1 MSFPAFLAPV
11 TDRWAAFYG
20 DHRMISVSIRF
31 LHLAAIVLGGGAA
44 IAADRRTLAAVGS
57 AERRAAAVADLAG
70 THRVVVSSL
79 AVVVATGVLMALS
92 DRDTFFASTVYW
104 AKLGLF
110 VLLLANGGL
119 LLAGE
124 RSLAAGRPSGPGLLR
139 AGSALSLLLW
149 LAVLFAGVWLTV
161 AA

>member
-1 MSFPAFLAPV
+1 MALPSFLASAA
-11 TDRWAAFYG
+11 DSWAAFYG
-20 DHRMISVSIRF
+20 DHRVVSVSIRF
-31 LHLAAIVLGGGAA
+31 LHLAAIVVGGGSA
-44 IAADRRTLAAVGS
+44 IAADRRALSAIGS
-57 AERRAAAVADLAG
+57 AERRDAAVAELAG
-70 THRVVVSSL
+70 AHRVVVPSL
-79 AVVVATGVLMALS
+79 AFVVATGVLMALS
-92 DRDTFFASTVYW
+92 DRDVFFASPVYW
-104 AKLGLF
+104 TKLGLF

-124 RSLAAGRPSGPGLLR
+124 RAFVAGRPAGAGLLR

>member
-1 MSFPAFLAPV
+1 MSFPAFLVPAA
-11 TDRWAAFYG
+11 DKWAAFYG
-20 DHRMISVSIRF
+20 DHRLVSVGIRF
-31 LHLAAIVLGGGAA
+31 LHLAAIVVGGGAA
-44 IAADRRTLAAVGS
+44 IAADRRTLSALGS
-57 AERRAAAVADLAG
+57 AERRDAAVADLAG
-70 THRVVVSSL
+70 AHRVVVPSL

-92 DRDTFFASTVYW
+92 DRDTFFASAVYW
-104 AKLGLF
+104 TKLGLF

-124 RSLAAGRPSGPGLLR
+124 RSFVAGRTVGARLLR

-149 LAVLFAGVWLTV
+149 LALLFAGVWLTV

>member
-1 MSFPAFLAPV
+1 
-11 TDRWAAFYG
+11 
-20 DHRMISVSIRF
+20 
-31 LHLAAIVLGGGAA
+31 
-44 IAADRRTLAAVGS
+44 
-57 AERRAAAVADLAG
+57 
-70 THRVVVSSL
+70 VVVPSL
-79 AVVVATGVLMALS
+79 AFVVATGVLMALS
-92 DRDTFFASTVYW
+92 DRDVFFASPIYW
-104 AKLGLF
+104 TKLGLF

-124 RSLAAGRPSGPGLLR
+124 RAFVAGRSPDAGLLR

>member
-1 MSFPAFLAPV
+1 MAFPAFLVPAA
-11 TDRWAAFYG
+11 DQWAAFYG
-20 DHRMISVSIRF
+20 DHRVVSVGIRF
-31 LHLAAIVLGGGAA
+31 LHLAAIVVGGGAA
-44 IAADRRTLAAVGS
+44 ITADRRTLSAIGS

-79 AVVVATGVLMALS
+79 ALVVATGGLMALS
-92 DRDTFFASTVYW
+92 DRDTFFASNVFWT
-104 AKLGLF
+104 KLGLF

-124 RSLAAGRPSGPGLLR
+124 RVFAAGRPSGAGLLR

-149 LAVLFAGVWLTV
+149 LAVLLAGVFLTV